1 MQLNILIRRLS
12 VIVLSLISLLSS
24 ANERRIDSL
33 LQELKK
39 ANHDTVAIQAYINLA
54 AEYVDSEPSIALD
67 WLNNALNKTSLC
79 KDSIQCL
86 PLCFYRGKVHIE
98 IAKVYIAHNRHLENA
113 QAHADTATMTLNR
126 MLENNPSDW
135 CKQNAHKELS
145 VAYSTLGRIGLMH
158 GNLDKAIERY
168 TKAHEH
174 CLEVGDEYGV
184 ARMNNNL
191 GVLHRRKSNYAQSLN
206 YFQDAL
212 GYFKSNND
220 TVAIASVL
228 TNIGATSYD
237 IGVYDKALEN
247 YLNALAIFEK
257 FDDLESLA
265 STLIN
270 IGQIFGEIKNE
281 TESIPYFRRALSIY
295 REKDDDRGLATCYL
309 SLGYTYLEMNVPDS
323 SQYYLEKSRDTFS
336 RVNDKVG
343 KADALQSLGE
353 LYLLQKKYDKAKKT
367 FQQARSMAMEIGFN
381 SVVIY
386 SNHQL
391 AIVELELG
399 NADEALTIALDA
411 LEDSKRSS
419 LLKLQQSISKTL
431 SNIYQNLGDYKT
443 SLYYYKHFS
452 SLSDSILSQD
462 RTKRFAEM
470 EVLYQ
475 LEQKKAEILKLEQ
488 EKDLREIELK
498 NSELRFLWQRTQTFI
513 VLGVLIFLT
522 AILYMVYRQF
532 RIKRSSNYQLMEQNA
547 QILQKNEEILAQKEE
562 IIEQRNEMEKQKK
575 LITEKSEQLEKFN
588 WLITESI
595 DYASSIQAAVMPSEE
610 VFSDYFE
617 DHFIML
623 FPKDVVSGDFFWAY
637 PKNETIIVAV
647 ADCTGHGVP
656 GGFMSMLAIS
666 ALTELMGRQ
675 VYEPSD
681 ILNSLRLVVVE
692 SLKQSGKVG
701 DHHEGL
707 DISIIRYTKG
717 NDYIEFSGANHPLW
731 IIRDNGNAPQL
742 NVYKGDRMPISF
754 HRIMRPFESHKIPI
768 RKGDR
773 LYLFTDG
780 LRHQLG
786 GDDFSKKYGKERF
799 SNLLLKNAHKPM
811 DDQKSIVE
819 DAFFRWVSGFDQL
832 DDITIMGLKI

>member
-1 MQLNILIRRLS
+1 MIFTKRLLLIIL
-12 VIVLSLISLLSS
+12 SLLSLQS
-24 ANERRIDSL
+24 NGNERKIDSL
-33 LQELKK
+33 LQELNK
-39 ANHDTVAIQAYINLA
+39 ANHDTITVQIYINLSNQYT
-54 AEYVDSEPSIALD
+54 ESEPSIALD
-67 WLNNALNKTSLC
+67 WLNKALSKTSIC
-79 KDSIQCL
+79 KDNPKCL
-86 PLCFYRGKVHIE
+86 PLCFYHGKVHVE
-98 IAKVYIAHNRHLENA
+98 IAKVYVANNRHLNSSK
-113 QAHADTATMTLNR
+113 AHADTAINTLNKL
-126 MLENNPSDW
+126 LENSPSDW
-135 CKQNAHKELS
+135 CKVNAHKNLS
-145 VAYSTLGRIGLMH
+145 IAYSTFGRIHLMH
-158 GNLDKAIERY
+158 GNLDEAIFSF

-174 CLEVGDEYGV
+174 FVKVGNENGV

-191 GVLHRRKSNYAQSLN
+191 GVLHRRKSNYAKSLTHFHN
-206 YFQDAL
+206 ALEYFEI
-212 GYFKSNND
+212 NND
-220 TVAIASVL
+220 TVAVASVL

-247 YLNALAIFEK
+247 YLKALAIFEK
-257 FDDLESLA
+257 SDDSASLA

-281 TESIPYFRRALSIY
+281 SESIPYFKRALRINK
-295 REKDDDRGLATCYL
+295 EQNDERGIATCYL
-309 SLGYTYLEMNVPDS
+309 SLGYTFLEMNLPDS
-323 SQYYLEKSRDTFS
+323 SFFYLEKSKNTFA
-336 RVNDKVG
+336 RVGDKVG
-343 KADALQSLGE
+343 EADALQTIGE
-353 LYLLQKKYDKAKKT
+353 LYLLQKEYDRARES
-367 FQQARSMAMEIGFN
+367 FQQARSMAMQIGLN
-381 SVVIY
+381 SVVVN
-386 SNHQL
+386 SNYQL

-399 NADEALTIALDA
+399 NADDALAIALDA
-411 LEDSKRSS
+411 FEDAKNNS
-419 LLKLQQSISKTL
+419 LLKLQQSISETL
-431 SNIYQNLGDYKT
+431 SEIYQELGDYKK
-443 SLYYYKHFS
+443 SLYHYRRFS
-452 SLSDSILSQD
+452 ALSDSIFSEE

-470 EVLYQ
+470 EVLYL
-475 LEQKKAEILKLEQ
+475 LEQQKAEISKLEQ
-488 EKDLREIELK
+488 EKELRDIELK

-522 AILYMVYRQF
+522 LILYLLYRQF
-532 RIKRSSNYQLMEQNA
+532 RIKRNSNLQLLEQNA

-562 IIEQRNEMEKQKK
+562 IIEQHKEMEKQKM

-610 VFSDYFE
+610 IFTDYFD

-637 PKNETIIVAV
+637 PKNDTIIVAV

-656 GGFMSMLAIS
+656 GGFMSMMAIT

-681 ILNSLRLVVVE
+681 ILNSLRLLVVE

-731 IIRDNGNAPQL
+731 IIRENNNVPQL
-742 NVYKGDRMPISF
+742 NVHKGDRMPISF
-754 HRIMRPFESHKIPI
+754 HRVMRPFESHKIPVQ
-768 RKGDR
+768 KGDQ

-780 LRHQLG
+780 FRHQLG
-786 GDDFSKKYGKERF
+786 GENFSQKFGKERF
-799 SNLLLKNAHKPM
+799 SELLLKNAHKPM

-832 DDITIMGLKI
+832 DDITVMGLKI